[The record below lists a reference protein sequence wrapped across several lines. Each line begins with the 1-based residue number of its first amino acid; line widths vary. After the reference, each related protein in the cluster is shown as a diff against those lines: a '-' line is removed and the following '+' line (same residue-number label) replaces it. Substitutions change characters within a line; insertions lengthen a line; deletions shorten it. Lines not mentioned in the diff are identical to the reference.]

1 MYALNHNFPGR
12 PQPTPVA
19 LAGSCPHR
27 PWDADQRSNA
37 NTLAER
43 RVR

>member
-1 MYALNHNFPGR
+1 MYALTHTFPATS
-12 PQPTPVA
+12 QPTPVA
-19 LAGSCPHR
+19 LAVPCPAR
-27 PWDADQRSNA
+27 PWAPGQRSNL